1 MSKKLVSFFITIM
14 IIINFSSS
22 VVFSESAAPKKM
34 LVLGDSIST
43 GYGLE
48 GYAENKANGY
58 AQRLKNA
65 FNIKDTDYLN
75 LARDGLDSSQLLE
88 FIKKPENKDLFKN
101 YDSIFITIGGNDILN
116 RMVSEIDD
124 FYDYLPESLDG
135 DIESVIDNLKK
146 SADKMA
152 AHLNEEKVRQGF
164 QNQTDLFIKNFT
176 EIISELKKLAPDSSI
191 YVQTVFN
198 PFSGVYGLEKVESYG
213 DAYLNQMNNA
223 IKNTKGINAADIY
236 SAFKDRGLFLT
247 NILSMDIH
255 PNSQGHY
262 KISTEIYNMIVP
274 PEKTAS
280 NSINAKKTSEKLA
293 MSLKISV
300 EFIEKMNS

>member
-1 MSKKLVSFFITIM
+1 MSKKLFSFFITIM
-14 IIINFSSS
+14 ILINFSSS
-22 VVFSESAAPKKM
+22 VVFSEPAVPKRM

-58 AQRLKNA
+58 AQRLKSA
-65 FNIKDTDYLN
+65 FNIKDADYLN

-116 RMVSEIDD
+116 RIVSEIDD
-124 FYDYLPESLDG
+124 FYNYLPESLDG
-135 DIESVIDNLKK
+135 DIESVLDNLKK

-152 AHLNEEKVRQGF
+152 AHLNEEKVKQGS
-164 QNQTDLFIKNFT
+164 QNQTDLFIKNFG

-213 DAYLNQMNNA
+213 DVYLNQMNNA
-223 IKNTKGINAADIY
+223 IKNTKGITTADIY
-236 SAFKDRGLFLT
+236 SAFKGKGLFLT

-255 PNSQGHY
+255 PNAQGHY

-274 PEKTAS
+274 PEKNAS
-280 NSINAKKTSEKLA
+280 NSIKAKKTSEKLA

-300 EFIEKMNS
+300 EFIEKINK

>member
-1 MSKKLVSFFITIM
+1 MSKKLASFFITIM
-14 IIINFSSS
+14 IFINFSSS
-22 VVFSESAAPKKM
+22 IVFSEPAVPKRM
-34 LVLGDSIST
+34 LILGDSIST

-65 FNIKDTDYLN
+65 FNIKDSDYLN

-88 FIKKPENKDLFKN
+88 FIKKPENKDLFKK
-101 YDSIFITIGGNDILN
+101 YDSIFITIGGNDVLN

-124 FYDYLPESLDG
+124 FYNYLPEDLG
-135 DIESVIDNLKK
+135 TDIENVLDNLKK

-152 AHLNEEKVRQGF
+152 AHLNEEKVKQGF
-164 QNQTDLFIKNFT
+164 QNQTNLFIKNFT

-191 YVQTVFN
+191 YVQTLFN

-213 DAYLNQMNNA
+213 DVYLEQMNNA
-223 IKNTKGINAADIY
+223 IKNTKSITTADIY
-236 SAFKDRGLFLT
+236 SAFKGKGLFLT

-255 PNSQGHY
+255 PNAQGHY

-280 NSINAKKTSEKLA
+280 NSIKAKKTSEKLA

-300 EFIEKMNS
+300 EFIEKINN

>member
-1 MSKKLVSFFITIM
+1 MSKKLVSFFIVM
-14 IIINFSSS
+14 IILMNFSSAS
-22 VVFSESAAPKKM
+22 VFSEPAVPKRM

-58 AQRLKNA
+58 AQRLKSA
-65 FNIKDTDYLN
+65 FNIKDADYLN

-88 FIKKPENKDLFKN
+88 FIKKPENKELFKK

-124 FYDYLPESLDG
+124 FYNYLPESLDG
-135 DIESVIDNLKK
+135 DIESVLDNIKK

-152 AHLNEEKVRQGF
+152 VHLNEEKVKQGF

-191 YVQTVFN
+191 YVQTIYN

-213 DAYLNQMNNA
+213 DIYLSQMNNA
-223 IKNTKGINAADIY
+223 IKNTKGINVADIY
-236 SAFKDRGLFLT
+236 SLFKDKGLFLT

-255 PNSQGHY
+255 PNAQGHY

-280 NSINAKKTSEKLA
+280 NSVKAKKTSEKLA

-300 EFIEKMNS
+300 EFVEKMNS